1 LAWSIE
7 LTQTA
12 EKQLKKLD
20 RQWQQKIL
28 DYMEFEIAILEN
40 PRARGKALL
49 GDKKGLWRYRI
60 GSYRVICQIEDE
72 DLTILAI
79 MIGHRREV
87 YQNSI

>member
-1 LAWSIE
+1 MAWSIE

-49 GDKKGLWRYRI
+49 GDKIGLWRYRI